1 MYVILKVH
9 YIKRA
14 ANFVKRVCGFFIIKN
29 DDNVQIIK
37 IIWIVRNKYSLLTKQ
52 KKGVIIC
59 FAVRYKDN

>member
-37 IIWIVRNKYSLLTKQ
+37 II
-52 KKGVIIC
+52 
-59 FAVRYKDN
+59 